1 MSIKIDN
8 NLCVGCRKCTEVC
21 PGNLIKIG
29 NDKKAY
35 IKYPDD
41 CWGCSSCVKECK
53 VNAVKFYLG
62 ADMGGR
68 GSTLSIKQDGD
79 IVHWII
85 EKDNDQKVIDV
96 NKKNAN
102 AY

>member
-1 MSIKIDN
+1 MSIKIDK
-8 NLCVGCRKCTEVC
+8 NLCAGCMKCTEVC
-21 PGNLIKIG
+21 PGSLIKIDK
-29 NDKKAY
+29 DKKAY

-41 CWGCSSCVKECK
+41 CWGCSSCIKECK
-53 VNAVKFYLG
+53 KSAIKFYLG

-68 GSTLSIKQDGD
+68 GSTLSVKKEGD

-85 EKDNDQKVIDV
+85 KKDKDIKIIDV
-96 NKKNAN
+96 NKNNAN

>member
-1 MSIKIDN
+1 MSIKINKD
-8 NLCVGCRKCTEVC
+8 LCKGCRKCTSVC

-29 NDKKAY
+29 DDKKAY
-35 IKYPDD
+35 IKYPHD
-41 CWGCSSCVKECK
+41 CWGCSSCIKECK
-53 VNAVKFYLG
+53 FNAVKFYLG

-68 GSTLSIKQDGD
+68 GSSLSVKDEGD
-79 IVHWII
+79 NLSWII
-85 EKDNDQKVIDV
+85 EKGNEQKIINV

>member
-1 MSIKIDN
+1 MSIKIDK
-8 NLCVGCRKCTEVC
+8 NLCAGCRKCTEVC
-21 PGNLIKIG
+21 PGNLIKVG
-29 NDKKAY
+29 SDKKAY

-53 VNAVKFYLG
+53 VNAIKFYLG

-68 GSTLSIKQDGD
+68 GSTLSVKEDGD

-85 EKDNDQKVIDV
+85 EKDNEQKVINV

>member
-1 MSIKIDN
+1 MSIKIDKS
-8 NLCVGCRKCTEVC
+8 LCAGCRKCTEVC

-68 GSTLSIKQDGD
+68 GSTLSVKEDGD
-79 IVHWII
+79 KLNWII
-85 EKDNDQKVIDV
+85 EKDNEQKVINV

>member
-1 MSIKIDN
+1 MSIKINKD
-8 NLCVGCRKCTEVC
+8 LCKGCRKCTSVC

-29 NDKKAY
+29 DDKKAY
-35 IKYPDD
+35 IKYSHD
-41 CWGCSSCVKECK
+41 CWGCSSCIKECK
-53 VNAVKFYLG
+53 FNAVKFYLG

-68 GSTLSIKQDGD
+68 GSTLSVKDEGD
-79 IVHWII
+79 NLSWII
-85 EKDNDQKVIDV
+85 EKGNEQKIINV

>member
-1 MSIKIDN
+1 MSIKIDK

-29 NDKKAY
+29 DDKKAY

-41 CWGCSSCVKECK
+41 CWGCSSCIKECK
-53 VNAVKFYLG
+53 LNAVKFYLG

-68 GSTLSIKQDGD
+68 GSTLSVKQDGD
-79 IVHWII
+79 IAYWII
-85 EKDNDQKVIDV
+85 EKNSNKKIIKV
-96 NKKNAN
+96 NKRNAN